1 VTSSAEIRIATS
13 EDAKS
18 ALEYFAKL
26 QTENLSTIF
35 RVDPLPTL
43 EEEVAFLRSFE
54 VSPNSNWFAVVSD
67 DGAIVG
73 NLGIQADSR
82 AQRSHVGHLGM
93 SILSPF
99 RSVGLGTRLWKTA
112 LSWAKSTDLRRIQL
126 DVLETN
132 WGAIRLYKRFGFS
145 VDGRRPGDVLVAGDY
160 VDMIQMSRAVHENAV

>member
-1 VTSSAEIRIATS
+1 MTPSAEIRIVTS

-26 QTENLSTIF
+26 QAENLSTIF

-54 VSPNSNWFAVVSD
+54 VRPNSNWFAAVS

-82 AQRSHVGHLGM
+82 PQRSHVGDLGM

-99 RSVGLGTRLWKTA
+99 RSVGLGTRLWETA

-132 WGAIRLYKRFGFS
+132 SGAIRLYKRFGFS
-145 VDGRRPGDVLVAGDY
+145 VDGRRPGDVLVADDY
-160 VDMIQMSRAVHENAV
+160 IDMIQMSRAVHENAV